1 MDAFNHSRVNVKTM
15 DWDTDA
21 QGVYGNDPV
30 SLEVCGSVLYIVS
43 WHLRAN
49 QIGPFWE
56 VIEETPPH
64 MGT

>member
-1 MDAFNHSRVNVKTM
+1 M

-30 SLEVCGSVLYIVS
+30 SLEVCDSVLYIVS

>member
-1 MDAFNHSRVNVKTM
+1 M

-21 QGVYGNDPV
+21 QGVYGSDPV
-30 SLEVCGSVLYIVS
+30 SLEVCDFVLCIVS
-43 WHLRAN
+43 RHLHAN

-56 VIEETPPH
+56 VIEETSPH